1 MWNILEKTA
10 GSNIPQRQGDIHPDG
25 VTIISIPGL
34 QERSYQDWVVRQPIM
49 LGGFGLRSQSDLSPA
64 AFIGATEQILPSFV
78 GVKGICPQLAHLLGS
93 MEDSSQ
99 RWRLLYDSG
108 CRTGQE
114 LQLTWETLQGEALSL
129 CDYLGQDLD
138 VPLAMSADA
147 IGEGSIDGSTRKRI
161 TEQREMLWGSALSKA
176 LETHPN
182 QLARPVMVW
191 PQMDKL
197 STSWLL
203 SLPGPNNGLTSCVFR
218 EAVCSNLCLP
228 SPACRDKVGQRIG
241 RTIVDKY
248 GDKVMAAQLPG
259 DTWRIRHDTVKC
271 ELRRLFMWCSIP
283 ATCEVFG
290 LFSHLISQDGLSR
303 LERGRE
309 RQGMVPDFMIELP
322 SQTEGKAR
330 KLAELKVIN
339 CCFTRYSP
347 GQRVKAVDRRANL
360 LQGEYR
366 RKTREADRLGGD
378 HVLQEMGPV
387 ERKLLQYGD
396 LVGLVVGAFGEGSE
410 DLHSLVQSLAESK
423 VTAMGLRRGG
433 QASEEELGM
442 VVGQIR
448 RSLSTTFVRAQAQCL
463 LSRLNCT
470 GQGFAQAFKRRNWAA
485 AEDKRMRKE
494 RLAQWIGRDR
504 GRNLVRR
511 GQFFLA

>member
-1 MWNILEKTA
+1 
-10 GSNIPQRQGDIHPDG
+10 
-25 VTIISIPGL
+25 
-34 QERSYQDWVVRQPIM
+34 
-49 LGGFGLRSQSDLSPA
+49 
-64 AFIGATEQILPSFV
+64 
-78 GVKGICPQLAHLLGS
+78 
-93 MEDSSQ
+93 
-99 RWRLLYDSG
+99 
-108 CRTGQE
+108 
-114 LQLTWETLQGEALSL
+114 
-129 CDYLGQDLD
+129 
-138 VPLAMSADA
+138 
-147 IGEGSIDGSTRKRI
+147 
-161 TEQREMLWGSALSKA
+161 
-176 LETHPN
+176 
-182 QLARPVMVW
+182 
-191 PQMDKL
+191 
-197 STSWLL
+197 
-203 SLPGPNNGLTSCVFR
+203 
-218 EAVCSNLCLP
+218 
-228 SPACRDKVGQRIG
+228 
-241 RTIVDKY
+241 
-248 GDKVMAAQLPG
+248 
-259 DTWRIRHDTVKC
+259 
-271 ELRRLFMWCSIP
+271 
-283 ATCEVFG
+283 
-290 LFSHLISQDGLSR
+290 
-303 LERGRE
+303 
-309 RQGMVPDFMIELP
+309 MVPDFMIELP

-339 CCFTRYSP
+339 CCSTRYSP